1 MSPWEARVSS
11 DEDVASGLTGMDG
24 ANWYAIQV
32 KARCEKQVA
41 QTLEN
46 KGYEIFLPLQK
57 SRRRWSDRYQEIAV
71 PLFPSYVFGRFD
83 ASNRLPI
90 LTTPFVFSIVGAG
103 KQIVPVEPAQIED
116 IRRLISSG
124 LPIYHS
130 PFLKAGQHV
139 VIEGGPLRGQR
150 GLLTRIKNTWRV
162 VVSVDLIRQSV
173 AVEVDREDIRVVNEG

>member
-1 MSPWEARVSS
+1 MFASGESLV
-11 DEDVASGLTGMDG
+11 VAEELPKGLTGTDG
-24 ANWYAIQV
+24 IGWYAIQV

-41 QTLEN
+41 QALEN

-71 PLFPSYVFGRFD
+71 PLFPSYVFGRFEVN
-83 ASNRLPI
+83 NRLPI

-103 KQIVPVEPAQIED
+103 KQIVPVEPEQIEAV
-116 IRRLISSG
+116 RRLLASG

-130 PFLKAGQHV
+130 PFLKVGQNV
-139 VIEGGPLRGQR
+139 IIEGGPLRGQQ
-150 GLLTRIKNTWRV
+150 GILTRIKNTWRV

-173 AVEVDREDIRVVNEG
+173 AVEVDREHIRVING

>member
-1 MSPWEARVSS
+1 MSYLEERVLKEGQQPS
-11 DEDVASGLTGMDG
+11 ELVGENGT
-24 ANWYAIQV
+24 NWYAIQV

-41 QTLEN
+41 HTLES

-83 ASNRLPI
+83 AGNRLPI

-103 KQIVPVEPAQIED
+103 KQIVPVDPTQIED

-130 PFLKAGQHV
+130 PFLQVGQQV

-173 AVEVDREDIRVVNEG
+173 AVEVDREDIRVISAV